1 MIKRIVSIAFAI
13 LFSIPLLG
21 QEDESKLDTIFLLG
35 RRKLIVEV
43 RNISSGSVMYYD
55 AEKDKMEKVARK
67 DIQKIHFSNGRIEVF
82 NSPLIMTIDAGDWK
96 TVIVTDRK
104 KDVKGLYALGTVKG
118 QSSAGSRSA
127 KSAKKSA
134 TIRMQKRAANM
145 GGIIVLVT
153 KEESIGGFGEPPSYR
168 VEGVAYSY
176 TPPPKEEKEEEKEQ
190 DD

>member
-1 MIKRIVSIAFAI
+1 MIKKTIIVVFAV
-13 LFSIPLLG
+13 LLSIPLMG
-21 QEDESKLDTIFLLG
+21 QEEESKLDTIFLLG

-67 DIQKIHFSNGRIEVF
+67 DIQKILFSNGRIEVF
-82 NSPLIMTIDAGDWK
+82 NSPLLMTIDAGDWK

-104 KDVKGLYALGTVKG
+104 KDVEGMYALGTVKG

-145 GGIIVLVT
+145 GGMIVLIT

-176 TPPPKEEKEEEKEQ
+176 TPPPKKEEEEQ
-190 DD
+190 EN